1 MASRYSN
8 NGSRKTFDGITVY
21 RAKIYPDIPVSNYDL
36 YVMSESGD
44 RLDSLANQ
52 YYRDPTLWW
61 IIASA
66 NNIHTAPIGLRPGTI
81 LRIPANYLEILKQF
95 TIQ

>member
-1 MASRYSN
+1 MASRYLN
-8 NGSRKTFDGITVY
+8 NGSKKTFDGRTVY
-21 RAKIYPDIPVSNYDL
+21 RSRIYPDIPISNFDL

-52 YYRDPTLWW
+52 YYKDPTLWW

-66 NNIHTAPIGLRPGTI
+66 NNIHTAPLGLKEGTI
-81 LRIPANYLEILKQF
+81 LRIPANYLDIVREF
-95 TIQ
+95 TL